1 MKRYTIH
8 SKGPGHLMLALLAT
22 ILSGILA
29 GCELEET
36 NINPNSPTEIPA
48 SVLLPFN
55 QERLARL
62 MGSTPQ
68 VMAGIFMQYYEGFD
82 NHPSQV
88 EIYQV
93 NEALYVDWDWN
104 DYYDGPMINLR
115 KMLDVAE
122 QEQSYIY
129 LGIGKVLMALCL
141 GNITSMWGDVP
152 WSEALEGSDM
162 RSPKFDQQESIYE
175 AIQQLLD
182 DAIADL
188 QQNYEGLKPGSDDII
203 FGGDPENWIRT
214 AYSLKARYYMHLT
227 KRADDLTFNPAQ
239 EALDAIENGFRS
251 NEDNMIYQFGYNAS
265 EYSPFYSFSRLN
277 YIRPDSYLTT
287 LMLLLSDPRRDAYF
301 QKKFGVSTLENA
313 FYTSPASPVNMMT
326 YYEMKFIEAEARLRL
341 NENDPLADSA
351 LREAVR
357 ANIDLLTR
365 GALDSASMNSYLN
378 AQTPLTG
385 EFENKLERVIIQ
397 KYIAMYA
404 TIESWT
410 DYRRTGFPDIEPN
423 EGGDHNQNPGGDIPR
438 RLTYPQTERLY
449 NENFPE
455 VLPTL
460 QDRFWW
466 DQE

>member
-1 MKRYTIH
+1 MKARR
-8 SKGPGHLMLALLAT
+8 HLQLFSLALALL
-22 ILSGILA
+22 ILA
-29 GCELEET
+29 ASCELEET
-36 NINPNSPTEIPA
+36 NINPNSPTEVPER
-48 SVLLPFN
+48 VLLPFN

-104 DYYDGPMINLR
+104 DYYDGPMINLK

-122 QEQSYIY
+122 QEGSYY
-129 LGIGKVLMALCL
+129 YQGIGRIMMALCL

-152 WSEALEGSDM
+152 WTEALQGSEV
-162 RSPKFDQQESIYE
+162 RSPKYDTQESIYE

-182 DAIADL
+182 SAITDL
-188 QQNYEGLKPGSDDII
+188 QKEYEGLKPGGDDII
-203 FGGDPENWIRT
+203 FGGDADKWIKT
-214 AYSLKARYYMHLT
+214 AYALKARYYMHLT
-227 KRADDLTFNPAQ
+227 KRTADLSYNPAQ
-239 EALDAIENGFRS
+239 EALEAISNGFES
-251 NEDNMIYQFGYNAS
+251 NDDNMVYEFGYNAS

-277 YIRPDSYLTT
+277 YIRPDNYLTT

-313 FYTSPASPVNMMT
+313 YYTSPGSPVNMMT
-326 YYEMKFIEAEARLRL
+326 YYEMKFLEAEARLRL
-341 NENDPLADSA
+341 NENDPLADSS

-357 ANIDLLTR
+357 ANIDLLTK
-365 GALDSASMNSYLN
+365 GSLDSVSMNNYLA
-378 AQTPLTG
+378 AQATLTG
-385 EFENKLERVIIQ
+385 DFESKLERVIVQ

-410 DYRRTGFPDIEPN
+410 DYRRTGYPGIEPN
-423 EGGDHNQNPGGDIPR
+423 EGGAHNQNPGGDIPR